1 MTLKQLIKQEAL
13 LSKHQSKSNNNNQ
26 RYNKSEIG
34 LPGSKVEVRNND
46 ITKAMRKFK
55 RRIQEDG
62 ILQEYRER
70 QYYEKPSLV
79 RKKAKAAARSR
90 WLKKLSKLNDN

>member
-1 MTLKQLIKQEAL
+1 MSKQHNTGK
-13 LSKHQSKSNNNNQ
+13 KTNP
-26 RYNKSEIG
+26 RYDYRDVG

-55 RRIQEDG
+55 RKIQEDG

-90 WLKKLSKLNDN
+90 WLRNYQNLIQINR

>member
-1 MTLKQLIKQEAL
+1 
-13 LSKHQSKSNNNNQ
+13 
-26 RYNKSEIG
+26 
-34 LPGSKVEVRNND
+34 
-46 ITKAMRKFK
+46 MRKFK

-70 QYYEKPSLV
+70 QYFEKPSLV

-90 WLKKLSKLNDN
+90 WLKKLAKLNDN

>member
-1 MTLKQLIKQEAL
+1 MSNHN
-13 LSKHQSKSNNNNQ
+13 SKKPNPN
-26 RYNKSEIG
+26 YNRSDVSLQG
-34 LPGSKVEVRNND
+34 TRVEVRNND
-46 ITKAMRKFK
+46 VTKAMRKFK
-55 RRIQEDG
+55 RKVQEDG

-70 QYYEKPSLV
+70 QYFEKPSLV

>member
-1 MTLKQLIKQEAL
+1 M
-13 LSKHQSKSNNNNQ
+13 SKHQSKSNNNP
-26 RYNKSEIG
+26 RYNKDEVG

-46 ITKAMRKFK
+46 VTKALRKFK
-55 RRIQEDG
+55 RKIQEDG
-62 ILQEYRER
+62 ILQTYRER

-90 WLKKLSKLNDN
+90 WLKKLAKINSD

>member
-1 MTLKQLIKQEAL
+1 
-13 LSKHQSKSNNNNQ
+13 LSNHNSKKPNPN
-26 RYNKSEIG
+26 YNRSDVSLQG
-34 LPGSKVEVRNND
+34 TRVEVRNND
-46 ITKAMRKFK
+46 VTKAMRKFK
-55 RRIQEDG
+55 RKVQEDG

-70 QYYEKPSLV
+70 QYFEKPSLV

>member
-1 MTLKQLIKQEAL
+1 
-13 LSKHQSKSNNNNQ
+13 LSKQHNTGKKTNP
-26 RYNKSEIG
+26 RYDNRDVG

-55 RRIQEDG
+55 RKIQEDG

-90 WLKKLSKLNDN
+90 WLKKLAKLNSD